1 MPNHRPDNK
10 KAAAVAPVAPA
21 KAKAYNKKAAAP
33 TMAKAAAPTMAKAAA
48 PTKAKAYKGGNLTKD
63 LASLS
68 VPFGIILAQKGLRQ
82 FLESQKMT
90 SNTKSK
96 KATAPPKK
104 KPVKASAP

>member
-21 KAKAYNKKAAAP
+21 KAKAYNK
-33 TMAKAAAPTMAKAAA
+33 KAAAPTMAKAAA